1 MIKFGL
7 FGKVIAHAG
16 QRDAL
21 VKVLLE
27 AATLMETVE
36 GCELYI
42 VNISDSEPEA
52 VWVTEI
58 WRDESDHKAS
68 LMIEETK
75 AIIQRG
81 RPLIAGFGEQTKLC
95 PVGGKGFF
103 EV

>member
-1 MIKFGL
+1 MKKFGL
-7 FGKVIAHAG
+7 FGKIIAHSG

-27 AATLMETVE
+27 AATLMESVE

-42 VNISDSEPEA
+42 VNISDNEPES
-52 VWVTEI
+52 VWVTEM
-58 WRDESDHKAS
+58 WRDESAHKAS

-81 RPLIAGFGEQTKLC
+81 RPLMAGFGEQIKLC
-95 PVGGKGFF
+95 PVGGKGF
-103 EV
+103 

>member
-1 MIKFGL
+1 MNKIGL
-7 FGKVIAHAG
+7 FGKITSHPG

-27 AATLMETVE
+27 AATLMESVE

-42 VNISDSEPEA
+42 VNISDNEPEA
-52 VWVTEI
+52 IWVSEI

-75 AIIQRG
+75 EIIQRG

-95 PVGGKGFF
+95 PVGGKGFC
-103 EV
+103 EA